1 MRSQSTSFIDA
12 PNNTSDKAEVA
23 DSNNS
28 IILLNS
34 EKSNSLS
41 KSTLQTAKKIKKKTV
56 LIAGDSMVNGI
67 GESKLSKT
75 RHIRV

>member
-1 MRSQSTSFIDA
+1 MKSQSTSFIDA
-12 PNNTSDKAEVA
+12 SNNTSDKAEVA

-28 IILLNS
+28 IILVNS

-56 LIAGDSMVNGI
+56 LTVVDSMVNGI
-67 GESKLSKT
+67 GESKLSKPH
-75 RHIRV
+75 HIRV

>member
-1 MRSQSTSFIDA
+1 MKSQSTSFIDA
-12 PNNTSDKAEVA
+12 SNNTSDKAKVA

-28 IILLNS
+28 IILVNS

-41 KSTLQTAKKIKKKTV
+41 KSTLQTAKKINKKTV
-56 LIAGDSMVNGI
+56 LTVGDSMVNGI

-75 RHIRV
+75 GHIRV